1 MFYANLF
8 CLRAYSFSNG
18 GSGSVAQ
25 TLTNLEGTYEFSYYY
40 RVVYVSPGAD
50 YVCNIQLT
58 VGSTSAYGE
67 MEDSPGGWKSG
78 SIILS
83 DLSAAQASLQF
94 DLYCYGEYQHIQ
106 VNIDSLE
113 FKRICSV

>member
-1 MFYANLF
+1 M
-8 CLRAYSFSNG
+8 
-18 GSGSVAQ
+18 VAQ
-25 TLTNLEGTYEFSYYY
+25 TVTNLEGTYEFSYYY
-40 RVVYVSPGAD
+40 RVVYVSENAD
-50 YVCNIQLT
+50 YTCNIQLT
-58 VGSTSAYGE
+58 VGDTSAYGE
-67 MEDSPGGWKSG
+67 MEDNVGGWKTA

-94 DLYCYGEYQHIQ
+94 DLSCYGEYQHIQ